1 MQTRTHPETD
11 RIFRRLRMLLR
22 RLGRHGG
29 SITPS
34 IYETAQVLRFCPQFV
49 NADEVIGWL
58 LHRQQRD
65 GGWEQAEAPL
75 YRTVPT
81 LAAVLALHEQGRSA
95 AARRAKEDG
104 LRYLARQHQA
114 IDASSGQYL
123 PVAMELIL
131 PRLLNEA
138 EAAGLGLARER
149 FHHIDELHQQ
159 RLALIARF
167 GAQPNSPPMF
177 SWEAWGVEAAP
188 ALVGVMGGVGH
199 SPAATAWWLHQD
211 TGHIANTEARER
223 AYAYLVD
230 ASLAAG
236 AGIRGV
242 VPGPWPM
249 NRFEQSF
256 VLHMVVMAG
265 LAGRH
270 ELASAFVPQAAD
282 LQHLVQRQGGVGFS
296 DAFAADGDDTAAAV
310 GVLAAAGLEVC
321 GEVLAPFR
329 RTDHFVG
336 YPFEMHIAHTVTAR
350 AAQALSSLGQDVSPW
365 CASVVGGQ
373 QADGWWSSEKW
384 HRSRLYGTAVAL
396 AALPRGPSPTK
407 TAAARGF
414 LQHQRHDGGWGCFGR
429 STAVETAFG
438 ILALCNIARDSGLE
452 RECLEAIVY
461 AHGHLRQYDSEHA
474 GRHEVGAQRMWISKD
489 LYCARRIDQAVI
501 LCALAAPYLQ
511 GQGAESAAPAWEQ
524 PAMTGEMM
532 VQS

>member
-1 MQTRTHPETD
+1 MQTRNHPEID

-58 LHRQQRD
+58 LHRQQHD
-65 GGWEQAEAPL
+65 GGWEHADAPL

-81 LAAVLALHEQGRSA
+81 LAAILALHEQGRSE
-95 AARRAKEDG
+95 AARRAKEAG
-104 LRYLARQHQA
+104 LRYLERQHDV
-114 IDASSGQYL
+114 IEASSGQYL

-138 EAAGLGLARER
+138 EAAGLGLARAR
-149 FHHIDELHQQ
+149 FHHIDELHRQ

-188 ALVGVMGGVGH
+188 ELVGVMGGVGH
-199 SPAATAWWLHQD
+199 SPAATAWWLRQD
-211 TGHIANTEARER
+211 TGHAVNAEARAR
-223 AYAYLVD
+223 ACSYLVD

-236 AGIRGV
+236 TGICGV

-270 ELASAFVPQAAD
+270 ELSSAFVPQAVD
-282 LQHLVQRQGGVGFS
+282 LQRLLHRQGGVGFS
-296 DAFAADGDDTAAAV
+296 DVFAADGDDTAAAV
-310 GVLAAAGLEVC
+310 GVLAAAGLDVC

-350 AAQALSSLGQDVSPW
+350 AAQALSSLGYDMSPW
-365 CASVVGGQ
+365 RAGVVGGQ

-384 HRSRLYGTAVAL
+384 NRSRLYGTAVAL
-396 AALPRGPSPTK
+396 AALPPGPSATK
-407 TAAARGF
+407 AAAARGF
-414 LQHQRHDGGWGCFGR
+414 FKHQHRDGGWGCFGR

-438 ILALCNIARDSGLE
+438 ILGLCSIARDSGLE
-452 RECLEAIVY
+452 RECLEAIVW

-474 GRHEVGAQRMWISKD
+474 GRHEVGAQRLWISKD

-501 LCALAAPYLQ
+501 LCALAAPYLL
-511 GQGAESAAPAWEQ
+511 GQSAESAAQAGEQ
-524 PAMTGEMM
+524 RMAIGEAR